1 MPEFELI
8 EGDPK
13 GTSFGPL
20 NRINIFVGANNSG
33 KSRLMRRLMSK
44 SSMVLSSGLDNKIL
58 ENINEFANISNS
70 SGLESVVIK
79 SRNLDPNHS
88 ILRKSVE
95 LAEGLKGFPLFQYGG
110 NLNLEFKKIA
120 SAIKNLQ
127 ENYLHLFDFE
137 NWTRREQPYILGNKG
152 GKPIAPDLFCDV
164 NGRISLLLF
173 EGFAIHE
180 HTPLILRIPTF
191 IDKAI
196 ELLIELLSPTIKDF
210 VLKNHLTNFTLVGID
225 SVSLDALVEMSKLWK
240 EVLASDPV
248 NIERVKKRY
257 IPVLRSAQR
266 LWNKLPDENVKEETT
281 RLLSEDNPHPS
292 LFQITVKKHYSELLD
307 SRIDVFNGQELFHKI
322 IEARNGGSVS
332 RSNFEDFESF
342 LRKYFFPGRRV
353 DVVAKVGDL
362 SDPDGIRSAIMK
374 QTISV
379 AIDGI
384 ERDIQE
390 LGDGIQALI
399 MLLFPIYSAEKAS
412 FIFIEEPELNL
423 HPGMQ
428 RIFLDVI
435 SKSQEIAEK
444 NLTFFITTHSNHFLD
459 LTITEN
465 APVSIFTLRKPKIE
479 VEKFEIRNVLS
490 GHEGILLELGV
501 QSSSVYIA
509 NCSVW
514 VEGHTDRKYIKKYL
528 SEFQKAHETVPLLT
542 EDLHFAFFEYGGANL
557 VHYDFNETN
566 SASSKIKAKRL
577 SNAILIVGDRDQ
589 EDKPWLEKL
598 SKANSDHVKYTLLE
612 RAKEI
617 ENLLSPD
624 VLGQVLPKVFK
635 KISGTTHKGE
645 IELLK
650 YNQYV
655 SQPLLPYLKQ
665 KLGDESFP
673 IEYHKA
679 KGKAFSAEHK
689 RSICDHSVEVLTWSN
704 MSKEAQNLA
713 KLVYRFIA
721 ESNGV
726 AVPSLGQSDEV
737 LESRTSNKIQD
748 RQVEDYI

>member
-342 LRKYFFPGRRV
+342 EDNRVSDFENLDFQREDSFASHESRAERSAERHHYSGEPATHIETSSQFQNEARKIAADTGITIVFNSPPSPEADPIFPERVRV
-353 DVVAKVGDL
+353 DTE
-362 SDPDGIRSAIMK
+362 S
-374 QTISV
+374 
-379 AIDGI
+379 
-384 ERDIQE
+384 
-390 LGDGIQALI
+390 QAV
-399 MLLFPIYSAEKAS
+399 
-412 FIFIEEPELNL
+412 N
-423 HPGMQ
+423 
-428 RIFLDVI
+428 
-435 SKSQEIAEK
+435 
-444 NLTFFITTHSNHFLD
+444 
-459 LTITEN
+459 
-465 APVSIFTLRKPKIE
+465 
-479 VEKFEIRNVLS
+479 
-490 GHEGILLELGV
+490 
-501 QSSSVYIA
+501 
-509 NCSVW
+509 
-514 VEGHTDRKYIKKYL
+514 
-528 SEFQKAHETVPLLT
+528 
-542 EDLHFAFFEYGGANL
+542 
-557 VHYDFNETN
+557 
-566 SASSKIKAKRL
+566 
-577 SNAILIVGDRDQ
+577 
-589 EDKPWLEKL
+589 
-598 SKANSDHVKYTLLE
+598 
-612 RAKEI
+612 
-617 ENLLSPD
+617 
-624 VLGQVLPKVFK
+624 
-635 KISGTTHKGE
+635 
-645 IELLK
+645 
-650 YNQYV
+650 
-655 SQPLLPYLKQ
+655 
-665 KLGDESFP
+665 
-673 IEYHKA
+673 
-679 KGKAFSAEHK
+679 
-689 RSICDHSVEVLTWSN
+689 
-704 MSKEAQNLA
+704 
-713 KLVYRFIA
+713 
-721 ESNGV
+721 
-726 AVPSLGQSDEV
+726 
-737 LESRTSNKIQD
+737 
-748 RQVEDYI
+748 